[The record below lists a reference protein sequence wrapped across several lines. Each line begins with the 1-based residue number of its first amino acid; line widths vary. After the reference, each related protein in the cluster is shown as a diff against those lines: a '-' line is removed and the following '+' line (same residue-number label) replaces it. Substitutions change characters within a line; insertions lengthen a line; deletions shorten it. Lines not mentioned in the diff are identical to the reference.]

1 MSIGANISVIATGAV
16 LAFAV
21 RVHTDGVSVHSVG
34 GVLMA
39 VGLISLALQISALI
53 KQRQLTAAQA
63 QAPGETVLVRP
74 GGTAWSPSSYG
85 QARAAAPLE
94 AGESPYRY
102 PDQYSQNEW

>member
-21 RVHTDGVSVHSVG
+21 RVHTDGFSLRAVG
-34 GVLMA
+34 VVLMT

-53 KQRQLTAAQA
+53 RQRELTAAQV
-63 QAPGETVLVRP
+63 QAPGESVLVRP
-74 GGTAWSPSSYG
+74 GGTGPAPSYG

-94 AGESPYRY
+94 VGESAYRY
-102 PDQYSQNEW
+102 PDQYPGSEW